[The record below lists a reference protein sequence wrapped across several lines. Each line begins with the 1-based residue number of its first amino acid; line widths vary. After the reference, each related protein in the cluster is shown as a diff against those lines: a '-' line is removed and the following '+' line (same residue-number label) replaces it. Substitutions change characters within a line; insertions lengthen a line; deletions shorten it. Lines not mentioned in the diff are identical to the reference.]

1 MKKLILASAFA
12 FVGLT
17 GIAQTGEEVAMA
29 ETTVVSATQDSFSEI
44 ETSALPEAVSS
55 AVSSNYPSATI
66 DKAYVNDQKQYK
78 LKVSLE
84 DGTSGTLY
92 ADENGNW
99 IEM

>member
-1 MKKLILASAFA
+1 MKKIILASAFA

-17 GIAQTGEEVAMA
+17 AVAQTGEEVAMS
-29 ETTVVSATQDSFSEI
+29 ETIVVSATQDSFSEI

-55 AVSSNYPSATI
+55 AVATNYPSAAI

-78 LKVSLE
+78 IEVSLE
-84 DGTSGTLY
+84 GGTTGTLY